1 MKKGTYDIYAYGKD
15 YHEWEQI
22 IDRWVFDEKH
32 RKMLKRHLLDGI
44 TYENMESEFQ
54 LSSRQIARVMERLMD
69 YLFSKVKMS

>member
-1 MKKGTYDIYAYGKD
+1 MRKGSYDIYSYGKD

-44 TYENMESEFQ
+44 TYENMETEFQ
-54 LSSRQIARVMERLMD
+54 LGSRQIARVMERLMD
-69 YLFSKVKMS
+69 YLFGKVKMS